1 MRAPLPVLCL
11 LLACSDPSARP
22 DAGAAPDAGVDAAP
36 EPEDTGP
43 PIPGAQ
49 TLSTTLPDMPLE
61 AGEEDASLCF
71 SWTLD
76 NATEVFVNTVR
87 MEATRGI
94 HHSNWFFVRPNVFQ
108 GEDGLWKC
116 RDRGFDSV
124 AAATSGGVL
133 FAQSTQAAGEEQR
146 FPDRTALRLP
156 PLTRIVGQIHLL
168 NTSPEPTTVEAAMH
182 LDTLPVDAVE
192 TRLHG
197 LAFDYLDLQIPPRM
211 QSEFAMECDFAEQN
225 GGPLDFRIYYALPHY
240 HELGLGLRVELIGG
254 PRDGEILWES
264 FTPIGE
270 PLGETFDPPLEV
282 DGATGMRVTCV
293 YDNPRDEV
301 VRYGIGTQEMCL
313 MLAFTDSRYIWGGGN
328 LERGGNVEVARE
340 EGVSYNE
347 APCRMV
353 RYTP

>member
-133 FAQSTQAAGEEQR
+133 FAQSTQAAARTFPCFFAQLRGQAIVRHFILLQCLR
-146 FPDRTALRLP
+146 FTSTNKTFFNPQLTKHSTDGFFVTDAAHRL
-156 PLTRIVGQIHLL
+156 
-168 NTSPEPTTVEAAMH
+168 AK
-182 LDTLPVDAVE
+182 
-192 TRLHG
+192 
-197 LAFDYLDLQIPPRM
+197 
-211 QSEFAMECDFAEQN
+211 
-225 GGPLDFRIYYALPHY
+225 
-240 HELGLGLRVELIGG
+240 
-254 PRDGEILWES
+254 
-264 FTPIGE
+264 
-270 PLGETFDPPLEV
+270 
-282 DGATGMRVTCV
+282 
-293 YDNPRDEV
+293 
-301 VRYGIGTQEMCL
+301 
-313 MLAFTDSRYIWGGGN
+313 
-328 LERGGNVEVARE
+328 
-340 EGVSYNE
+340 
-347 APCRMV
+347 
-353 RYTP
+353 